1 MMDGYDMGSGGWIVM
16 VLFWAVVVAAIVWAV
31 FVLPARRDAVQ
42 AGAGAVERPRDI
54 LDARL
59 ARGEIDTETYDQLRA
74 KLAAD
79 GSA

>member
-1 MMDGYDMGSGGWIVM
+1 MMDGYDMGSGGWTVM
-16 VLFWAVVVAAIVWAV
+16 ILFWAVVVAAIVWAV
-31 FVLPARRDAVQ
+31 FVLPARRGAVQ
-42 AGAGAVERPRDI
+42 AGAVERPRDI

-74 KLAAD
+74 KLAGG